1 MTVRSRLLT
10 FLPRR
15 LWTTAVRSLATGT
28 LACGLLAV
36 PVLASAADFESND
49 VLKALIE
56 EQPVFLKV
64 DEAFE
69 LTTDYLGDGTLTAR
83 WQMPPG
89 YYLYGH
95 RFGARA
101 VDATTVTLGEPVMP
115 PGKDKYDE
123 YEEAVVEVYYDSAEM
138 SVPIS
143 GTGVVEVRIAYQGC
157 ADAGLCYPP
166 ESKPVWLDLD
176 RGEIVEAPLT
186 SGSKASGQ
194 SAQTAEP
201 AVARSSIAAT
211 AVTEEQAL
219 AGRLAESSLFAA
231 LALFLLGGI
240 ALAFTPCVLP
250 MVPILSSII
259 VGESENLSK
268 VRAFTLSLAYV
279 LGMAVTYAAIGTLVG
294 LFGAELN
301 IQAQLQSPPVLIFFA
316 LTFAVLSLSMFGFYE
331 LQLPSGVQN
340 RLNSLSSSVG
350 GGKHLS
356 VAIMGSLSSL
366 VVSPCVSA
374 PLAGALIYISST
386 GDAVLGGLALFTLAI
401 GMGLPLLLLGAS
413 GGHLLPRAG
422 VWMDNVK
429 AVFGVLLLGVAVWL
443 LERVVP
449 ASVTLALWAVLA
461 IGSAVYLGA
470 LDFSPRS
477 GWGQLWKSSG
487 VVLLVYGVLLLIGA
501 ASGASDPLKPLAQ
514 MAGSSSAGS
523 ASAHAESEWLAVSN
537 HSDVAQKLG
546 GEPAIL
552 DLYADWCISCKVME
566 RNVFPAPEVASQ
578 LATFRL
584 LRADVTDNNDEH
596 QALLNRYGLFGP
608 PSLLFFD
615 AQGRELVDLRI
626 QGEMNRAQFAAHLRL
641 VRERLGSQQ
650 VASS

>member
-1 MTVRSRLLT
+1 MTARHAPKTAPASHRLRHLLHCLAL
-10 FLPRR
+10 FLIA
-15 LWTTAVRSLATGT
+15 TTALAT
-28 LACGLLAV
+28 
-36 PVLASAADFESND
+36 PVAANASEFESND
-49 VLKALIE
+49 VLKALID

-64 DEAFE
+64 DEAFV
-69 LTTDYLGDGTLTAR
+69 LTTDFLSDGVLTAR

-95 RFGARA
+95 RFGASA
-101 VDATTVTLGEPVMP
+101 VDPSSVTLGEPAMP

-123 YEEAVVEVYYDSAEM
+123 YEEAVVEVYYGSAEM
-138 SVPIS
+138 TVPVS
-143 GTGVVEVRIAYQGC
+143 GSGVVELRLAYQGC

-166 ESKPVWLDLD
+166 ESKPVWIDLD
-176 RGEIVEAPLT
+176 RGEIVAAPLADSVAA
-186 SGSKASGQ
+186 SGS
-194 SAQTAEP
+194 SAE
-201 AVARSSIAAT
+201 VAATRSSISAT

-219 AGRLAESSLFAA
+219 AGRLAESSTLAA
-231 LALFLLGGI
+231 LALFLIGGI

-268 VRAFTLSLAYV
+268 ARAFTLSLAYV

-340 RLNSLSSSVG
+340 RLNALSSSVG

-449 ASVTLALWAVLA
+449 ASVTLALWATLA

-470 LDFSPRS
+470 L
-477 GWGQLWKSSG
+477 GL
-487 VVLLVYGVLLLIGA
+487 
-501 ASGASDPLKPLAQ
+501 
-514 MAGSSSAGS
+514 
-523 ASAHAESEWLAVSN
+523 
-537 HSDVAQKLG
+537 
-546 GEPAIL
+546 
-552 DLYADWCISCKVME
+552 
-566 RNVFPAPEVASQ
+566 
-578 LATFRL
+578 LAT
-584 LRADVTDNNDEH
+584 
-596 QALLNRYGLFGP
+596 Q
-608 PSLLFFD
+608 
-615 AQGRELVDLRI
+615 
-626 QGEMNRAQFAAHLRL
+626 
-641 VRERLGSQQ
+641 RLGSALEEQWRR
-650 VASS
+650 VAGLRSTAIDWRRERSI

>member
-1 MTVRSRLLT
+1 MTARHAPKTDPASHRLRHLLHCLALF
-10 FLPRR
+10 FLAN
-15 LWTTAVRSLATGT
+15 TALAT
-28 LACGLLAV
+28 
-36 PVLASAADFESND
+36 PVAANASEFESND
-49 VLKALIE
+49 VLKALID

-64 DEAFE
+64 DEAFV
-69 LTTDYLGDGTLTAR
+69 LTTDFLSDGVLTAR

-95 RFGARA
+95 RFGASA
-101 VDATTVTLGEPVMP
+101 VEPSSVTLGEPAMP

-138 SVPIS
+138 TVPVS
-143 GTGVVEVRIAYQGC
+143 GSGVVELRLAYQGC

-166 ESKPVWLDLD
+166 ESKPVWIDLD
-176 RGEIVEAPLT
+176 RGEIVAAPLADSVAE
-186 SGSKASGQ
+186 SGS
-194 SAQTAEP
+194 SAE
-201 AVARSSIAAT
+201 VAATRSSISAT

-219 AGRLAESSLFAA
+219 AGRLAESSTLAA
-231 LALFLLGGI
+231 LALFLIGGI

-268 VRAFTLSLAYV
+268 ARAFTLSLAYV

-340 RLNSLSSSVG
+340 RLNTLSSSVG

-449 ASVTLALWAVLA
+449 ASVTLALWATLA

-501 ASGASDPLKPLAQ
+501 ASGASDPLRPLGQ
-514 MAGSSSAGS
+514 MSVASSSGGGA
-523 ASAHAESEWLAVSN
+523 AHSEANWLAVSN
-537 HSDVAQKLG
+537 TADVDARLG

-578 LATFRL
+578 LATYRL

-626 QGEMNRAQFAAHLRL
+626 QGEMNREQFAAHLTL
-641 VRERLGSQQ
+641 VRTRLTTQQ
-650 VASS
+650 TASR